1 MDTIL
6 ILEQHELLILEPKC
20 FLNDIETSMKL
31 RDKLSE
37 EEILLASIEGDE
49 FMKKIKENEHEH

>member
-1 MDTIL
+1 MI
-6 ILEQHELLILEPKC
+6 
-20 FLNDIETSMKL
+20 KL

-49 FMKKIKENEHEH
+49 FMKKIKENEHENEHEH